1 MDENKNKPVGKSAD
15 YSVNILVLIILVLL
29 TAGEYYLGVIST
41 TNIAGVMIGIGL
53 LKAFFIVKDYMNIG
67 RLFSGEEDHK

>member
-1 MDENKNKPVGKSAD
+1 MEENKKKAD
-15 YSVNILVLIILVLL
+15 YRINILVLIILVIL

-41 TNIAGVMIGIGL
+41 TNIAGVMIVVGL

-67 RLFSGEEDHK
+67 RLFSDAENHS